1 MKIAYVLNSS
11 DPYGGASKSFLA
23 LLKGIIGLGHEAL
36 VVLPDAG
43 ALKDDIER
51 LGAETV
57 CLNYRPNTYPY
68 DSSFKDYLLWIPRL
82 IARRIVNHKACKQLA
97 TMLEGVDLVHTNV
110 SVIDIGARAAKQC
123 DIPHVYHFREY
134 ADLDFSMH
142 YFPSESSFL
151 KTVDFSISI
160 TKDIQR
166 HHSLSYGSHSVVIYN
181 GIAHKAEAMPSPSDR
196 EGKYLLFAGRL
207 EPTKGLDELI
217 HAYGKAQ
224 IDTPL
229 WVAGEALKSDYMESL
244 LRDVKEHK
252 LDGKVV
258 FLGMRKDLPLL
269 MRDAKCVIVPSASEA
284 FGRVM
289 PEAMFQGC
297 LVIGKDC
304 GGTHEQFE
312 NGLKFTG
319 GEIGLHYKTSDEL
332 AELLRHLDSK
342 ADERMRQRAFQTVN
356 HFYSI
361 ESYVQNTIEFY
372 NHVLSDN
379 KGSRIQTK
387 NKLV

>member
-1 MKIAYVLNSS
+1 MKIVYVLNSS

-23 LLKGIIGLGHEAL
+23 LLKGIIGLGHKAL

-43 ALKDDIER
+43 ALKEEIGR

-82 IARRIVNHKACKQLA
+82 VARRIVNHKASRQLA
-97 TMLEGVDLVHTNV
+97 TMLDGVDLVHSNV

-123 DIPHVYHFREY
+123 GIPHVYHFREY

-151 KTVDFSISI
+151 KTVNYSICI
-160 TKDIQR
+160 TKDIQM
-166 HHSLSYGSHSVVIYN
+166 HHHLCDNSNSVVIYN
-181 GIAHKAEAMPSPSDR
+181 GIVHKSEAMPSSS
-196 EGKYLLFAGRL
+196 EGGEKYLLFAGRL
-207 EPTKGLDELI
+207 EPTKGLDELLY
-217 HAYGKAQ
+217 AYEKAQ

-229 WVAGEALKSDYMESL
+229 WVAGEALKSEYMDSL
-244 LRDVKEHK
+244 LRVVKE
-252 LDGKVV
+252 LRLNGKVV

-297 LVIGKDC
+297 MVIGKDC

-319 GEIGLHYKTSDEL
+319 GEIGLRYKTFDEL
-332 AELLRHLDSK
+332 AELLKHFDSK
-342 ADERMRQRAFQTVN
+342 KDESMRQRAFQTVN

-361 ESYVQNTIEFY
+361 ESNIQNIIEFY

-379 KGSRIQTK
+379 KSS
-387 NKLV
+387 